1 MLALESNTLSRKRLA
16 ELLAEARARTILL
29 VSPVPDD
36 SLNARPDPAVRSV
49 LQELGDLLRFEDR
62 WLAQSA
68 EDPDYLAFEPGTY
81 DEWFDAMVELR
92 QRSLERLELMH
103 DPGSVLSLEQRC
115 RLVLEHEYKQFA
127 DDEVRDIRNSL
138 DDWQWRSKA
147 NGSITWNQGDWTAT
161 IYGNRYGSLP
171 KSDGSGRIAPY
182 MTYNAS
188 MFRQFGENLTLGVIV
203 NNLRDSR
210 PPADKNGGGWPFYP
224 VGNYDPYGRQF
235 WVQLDYRF
243 R

>member
-1 MLALESNTLSRKRLA
+1 
-16 ELLAEARARTILL
+16 
-29 VSPVPDD
+29 
-36 SLNARPDPAVRSV
+36 
-49 LQELGDLLRFEDR
+49 
-62 WLAQSA
+62 
-68 EDPDYLAFEPGTY
+68 
-81 DEWFDAMVELR
+81 
-92 QRSLERLELMH
+92 
-103 DPGSVLSLEQRC
+103 
-115 RLVLEHEYKQFA
+115 VLEHEYKQFA
-127 DDEVRDIRNSL
+127 DDEVRDIRNAL

-188 MFRQFGENLTLGVIV
+188 VFRQFGENLTLGVIV

-210 PPADKNGGGWPFYP
+210 PPADRNGGGWPFYP

-235 WVQLDYRF
+235 WVELDYR
-243 R
+243 